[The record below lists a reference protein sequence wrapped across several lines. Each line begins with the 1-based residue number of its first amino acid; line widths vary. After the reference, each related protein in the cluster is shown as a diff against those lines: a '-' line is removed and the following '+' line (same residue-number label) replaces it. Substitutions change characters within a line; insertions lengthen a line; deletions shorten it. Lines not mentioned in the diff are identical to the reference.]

1 LGFYREITD
10 MERTTVPKFVS
21 LEETNQSMTEND
33 ISSLIFRLEDGIMTN
48 EDYIFHISK
57 YSSLRD
63 MVEQSLIYDMCYSFE
78 NTS

>member
-1 LGFYREITD
+1 